1 MRNYFFILIF
11 MATLSSCGETIM
23 KCNDE
28 SVTDLVSEIAIEIFH
43 DDLDQAFVKESCTQ
57 ANTSMLYLQGVNC
70 SELFST
76 FLSTIFYADQ
86 ANVSSVRTTSASDS
100 GIQYCAA
107 DIEYIIDNRNI
118 ENLIKNYFSNA
129 NINDELRNTYTKTFA
144 QLYSDIFSPVSN
156 TASGVYNVQ
165 LTDDGD
171 NFYVNLEVDLENA
184 KETPLN

>member
-1 MRNYFFILIF
+1 

-28 SVTDLVSEIAIEIFH
+28 SVTDLVSEIAIDIFH
-43 DDLDQAFVKESCTQ
+43 DDLDQAFVTESCTQ
-57 ANTSMLYLQGVNC
+57 ANTSMLDIAGINC

-86 ANVSSVRTTSASDS
+86 VNVSSVRTTSASDS

-129 NINDELRNTYTKTFA
+129 NINDELGNSYTKNFA
-144 QLYSDIFSPVSN
+144 QLYSDVFSPVSN

-171 NFYVNLEVDLENA
+171 NFIVNLEVDLRNS